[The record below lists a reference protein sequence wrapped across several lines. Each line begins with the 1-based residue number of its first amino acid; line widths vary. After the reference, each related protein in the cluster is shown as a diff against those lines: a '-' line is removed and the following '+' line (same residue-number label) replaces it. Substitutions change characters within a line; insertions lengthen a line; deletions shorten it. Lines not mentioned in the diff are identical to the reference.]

1 MNKIIKIFLIIAGII
16 LISYGIYKI
25 ISPEATVDIGIAE
38 FNSQN
43 NNNAYITLGIG
54 IATLMVSFF
63 IKKQ

>member
-1 MNKIIKIFLIIAGII
+1 MNKIIKTFLIIAGII
-16 LISYGIYKI
+16 LIGYGIYKI

>member
-16 LISYGIYKI
+16 LIGYGIYKI

>member
-16 LISYGIYKI
+16 LIGHGIYKI

>member
-16 LISYGIYKI
+16 LIGYGIYKI

-54 IATLMVSFF
+54 IATLIVSFF

>member
-1 MNKIIKIFLIIAGII
+1 MNKIIKTLLIIAGII
-16 LISYGIYKI
+16 LIGYGIYKI